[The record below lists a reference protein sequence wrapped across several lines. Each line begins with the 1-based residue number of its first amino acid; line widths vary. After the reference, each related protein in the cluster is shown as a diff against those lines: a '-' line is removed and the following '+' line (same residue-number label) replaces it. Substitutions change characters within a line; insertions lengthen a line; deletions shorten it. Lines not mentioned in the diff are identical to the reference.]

1 VATKKV
7 ALSIIYIVAW
17 LCILLIF
24 MIPLAAGV
32 ASLPFIPIGPG
43 AFTGF
48 TLWQE
53 IGVILFFAPCS
64 FPVLIFAAFYAI
76 ANF

>member
-1 VATKKV
+1 MATKKV

-17 LCILLIF
+17 LCILLTFI
-24 MIPLAAGV
+24 IPLAADV
-32 ASLPFIPIGPG
+32 ASLPFIPIGSG
-43 AFTGF
+43 VFTGF

-53 IGVILFFAPCS
+53 IGVILFFVPCS

-76 ANF
+76 VSF

>member
-1 VATKKV
+1 MVDKKV
-7 ALSIIYIVAW
+7 ALSIIYIVVW
-17 LCILLIF
+17 LCILFTFVL
-24 MIPLAAGV
+24 PLAAGV

-43 AFTGF
+43 AFTGL

-64 FPVLIFAAFYAI
+64 FPVLMIAVFYAI